1 MRGGVNRPRNHD
13 LHDTVMQAA
22 FEILSRELYG
32 PLCPFERAND
42 LTLSICCYAHG
53 VLKVRG
59 HGLFWGGPHPDL
71 ADALRKQVRLASHDL
86 FSAKCACDCDE
97 RQCCLVWLMRLLKGM
112 CCAEMCV
119 SFQRLRDIDG
129 VLSMMEGIAG

>member
-1 MRGGVNRPRNHD
+1 MAPPPVPVRAQCDLTLRMSCYVHGGVICPRNRN
-13 LHDTVMQAA
+13 LHDSVMQAA

-42 LTLSICCYAHG
+42 LTLSICCFAHG

-71 ADALRKQVRLASHDL
+71 ADALRKQVCPC
-86 FSAKCACDCDE
+86 FSLSL
-97 RQCCLVWLMRLLKGM
+97 QCHM
-112 CCAEMCV
+112 CNVAW
-119 SFQRLRDIDG
+119 SG
-129 VLSMMEGIAG
+129 

>member
-1 MRGGVNRPRNHD
+1 
-13 LHDTVMQAA
+13 MQAA

-42 LTLSICCYAHG
+42 LTLSICCHAHG

-71 ADALRKQVRLASHDL
+71 ADALRKQVCLPSHY
-86 FSAKCACDCDE
+86 FISAGCACGCDG
-97 RQCCLVWLMRLLKGM
+97 RLYCLVWLTKLCLKE
-112 CCAEMCV
+112 CIAQRCV
-119 SFQRLRDIDG
+119 CLFKGLG
-129 VLSMMEGIAG
+129 VISMVF